1 MRNIQFLLQE
11 GQTFPHILFQTAEFS
26 IFPHTT
32 HVRLNKLIVKKFF
45 SFLY

>member
-11 GQTFPHILFQTAEFS
+11 GQTFPHILFQIAELS

-32 HVRLNKLIVKKFF
+32 DVRLNKLMVEKSF

>member
-11 GQTFPHILFQTAEFS
+11 GQTFTYILFQIAELS

-32 HVRLNKLIVKKFF
+32 H
-45 SFLY
+45 